1 MKTKIFYFFV
11 ANFLLACQPYGK
23 VTQQDYSCR
32 DISIVDISLPRNQI
46 LLDSI
51 KLFEKIKVINTQAYI
66 KELQRLTELS
76 KTQNIEKSADGV
88 KNISTLFRDGEHF
101 LRRESDY
108 VAFVELLEK
117 LNVRADFNEIL
128 EEAGEWYRKY
138 RNEQAV
144 VGNICP

>member
-1 MKTKIFYFFV
+1 MNKIILFWVFIFTS
-11 ANFLLACQPYGK
+11 CQPYGK
-23 VTQQDYSCR
+23 VTSQPSPCK
-32 DISIVDISLPRNQI
+32 DISIVDISLHRNQA

-51 KLFEKIKVINTQAYI
+51 RLFEKIKVINTLVYI

-88 KNISTLFRDGEHF
+88 KNISTIFRDSEHF

-108 VAFVELLEK
+108 VALVELLEK
-117 LNVRADFNEIL
+117 LKVRTDFNEIL
-128 EEAGEWYRKY
+128 EEAGELYRKS
-138 RNEQAV
+138 RNDQAV

>member
-1 MKTKIFYFFV
+1 MKKVILYLIYF
-11 ANFLLACQPYGK
+11 ATSCQPYGK
-23 VTQQDYSCR
+23 VTQQPYPCKDV
-32 DISIVDISLPRNQI
+32 SIMDISLPRNQI
-46 LLDSI
+46 LIDSI
-51 KLFEKIKVINTQAYI
+51 KLFEKIKVMNTLVYI
-66 KELQRLTELS
+66 EELQRLTELS

-108 VAFVELLEK
+108 VALVELLEK
-117 LNVRADFNEIL
+117 LNVRTDFNEIL

-138 RNEQAV
+138 RNDQAV